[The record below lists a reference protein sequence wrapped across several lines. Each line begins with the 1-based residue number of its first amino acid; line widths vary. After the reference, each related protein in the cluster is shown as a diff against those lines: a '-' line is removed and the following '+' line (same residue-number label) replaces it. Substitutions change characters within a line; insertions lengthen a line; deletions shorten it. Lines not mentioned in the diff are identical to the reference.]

1 MKSQAVDAPRS
12 TLFTAGR
19 QNMTSEKDSNKP
31 LTWDDIEKLDPNDPR
46 RKDFEEKVN
55 KASSKGFSLTNS
67 NTLKIFNSVFPPS
80 AIKAYQGIVIPEVM
94 KQWSGLLQPNSPF
107 LKSFQNTEKLSRLL
121 SGFDNFSSILKDV
134 EKSFNQFEELRNQ
147 IALLQGTNNALKDK
161 IKDIRAYMSER
172 DSIINSENPYQALQL
187 IESTQGKEHT
197 EHLFNSYIAPTLK
210 DPSEEAKLRKRLK
223 KLEEEKEQTLKL
235 ITEKDKETQ
244 QLALK
249 LEKQIEAE
257 TARKEV
263 FKKAASKS
271 AQSKRTTWEGNLTEF
286 LRSDYYSARDTDIHN
301 VQNFRTFMLKEKSI
315 DISYTE
321 QTIARHLRDF
331 IKNKSKS

>member
-1 MKSQAVDAPRS
+1 MYHI
-12 TLFTAGR
+12 TH
-19 QNMTSEKDSNKP
+19 
-31 LTWDDIEKLDPNDPR
+31 
-46 RKDFEEKVN
+46 
-55 KASSKGFSLTNS
+55 
-67 NTLKIFNSVFPPS
+67 
-80 AIKAYQGIVIPEVM
+80 
-94 KQWSGLLQPNSPF
+94 LLCRGS
-107 LKSFQNTEKLSRLL
+107 
-121 SGFDNFSSILKDV
+121 
-134 EKSFNQFEELRNQ
+134 
-147 IALLQGTNNALKDK
+147 
-161 IKDIRAYMSER
+161 
-172 DSIINSENPYQALQL
+172 
-187 IESTQGKEHT
+187 
-197 EHLFNSYIAPTLK
+197 
-210 DPSEEAKLRKRLK
+210 
-223 KLEEEKEQTLKL
+223 LEEEKEQTLKL
-235 ITEKDKETQ
+235 INEKDKETQ

>member
-31 LTWDDIEKLDPNDPR
+31 LTWDDIERLDPNDPR

-67 NTLKIFNSVFPPS
+67 NALKIFNSVFPPS

-121 SGFDNFSSILKDV
+121 SVSSILKDV

-235 ITEKDKETQ
+235 INEKDKETQ

>member
-67 NTLKIFNSVFPPS
+67 NALKIFNSVFPPS

-121 SGFDNFSSILKDV
+121 SVSSILKDV

-235 ITEKDKETQ
+235 INEKDKETQ

>member
-19 QNMTSEKDSNKP
+19 QNMTSEKDSKKP

-46 RKDFEEKVN
+46 RKDFEEKIN
-55 KASSKGFSLTNS
+55 KASKGFSLTNS
-67 NTLKIFNSVFPPS
+67 NALKGFNTVFSPS
-80 AIKAYQGIVIPEVM
+80 TVKAYQGIVIPEAI
-94 KQWSGLLQPNSPF
+94 KLWSGLLQPNSPF
-107 LKSFQNTEKLSRLL
+107 LKVIQNEEKLSKLL
-121 SGFDNFSSILKDV
+121 SGFDNFSSILRNV

-147 IALLQGTNNALKDK
+147 LTLLKGTNNALKDK

-197 EHLFNSYIAPTLK
+197 EHLFNTYIAPTLK
-210 DPSEEAKLRKRLK
+210 DPSEEAKIRKRLK

-235 ITEKDKETQ
+235 INEKDKETQ

-257 TARKEV
+257 AARKEIL
-263 FKKAASKS
+263 KKAASKS

-286 LRSDYYSARDTDIHN
+286 LRSGYYSARNTDIRN
-301 VQNFRTFMLKEKSI
+301 VQNFRTFMLTEKSI

-321 QTIARHLRDF
+321 QTIARHLREF